1 MTPMHNTLHPSPSN
15 PAPFLPSERKVVD
28 AVMEMLCNEDP
39 AAYAILLQGEG
50 RLMRLSLLLRDY
62 PSLRSQEDLG
72 PYHRDTDSLID
83 TLCYLDPLELK
94 LRMPSKAVLVES
106 YMLTK
111 AQHLKGLLL
120 SILGLPPTEQR
131 KSLRSALFFEVSNI
145 IHTYLL
151 YQLLLDVILDEHLD
165 REIKRRS
172 ARYLIALWD
181 TCAAQEE
188 LSGFF
193 HIIRSLWDARIHIR
207 VRYGTLLG
215 TDELLQLLEAECD
228 PLILEHFTDRDL
240 SEEEAA
246 AFQEFL
252 FGLTYEE
259 LVRLRDA
266 MKSQGMRV
274 ISSQEVSQVLALPKS
289 NKSHY
294 LGLDQDPHE
303 VYRSYKRRRFQA
315 RYRLKNGLEGPRRTA
330 EEYLVLWILRDHTED
345 AAPSVDFPKTPTH
358 DADPS

>member
-1 MTPMHNTLHPSPSN
+1 MMPMHNTLHPSPSN

-28 AVMEMLCNEDP
+28 AVMEMLCKEDP

-50 RLMRLSLLLRDY
+50 RLIRLSLLLRDY

-120 SILGLPPTEQR
+120 SVHGLPPTER
-131 KSLRSALFFEVSNI
+131 RNALRSALFFEVSNI

-165 REIKRRS
+165 REIKRHS

-228 PLILEHFTDRDL
+228 PLILEHFMDRDL

-259 LVRLRDA
+259 LLRLRDT

-274 ISSQEVSQVLALPKS
+274 ISSQEVSQMLSLPKPTQ
-289 NKSHY
+289 SHY
-294 LGLDQDPHE
+294 FGMEQDPHE

-315 RYRLKNGLEGPRRTA
+315 RYRLKNSLEGPRRTA
-330 EEYLVLWILRDHTED
+330 EEYLVLWILRDHTEGARSSQEIAVPLVRD
-345 AAPSVDFPKTPTH
+345 L
-358 DADPS
+358 DPS

>member
-1 MTPMHNTLHPSPSN
+1 MNPMPTTSTPTHSN
-15 PAPFLPSERKVVD
+15 PAPFLPSERKLVD
-28 AVMEMLCNEDP
+28 AAMELLCAEDP
-39 AAYAILLQGEG
+39 SAYAILLQGEG

-72 PYHRDTDSLID
+72 PYHRDTDTLID
-83 TLCYLDPLELK
+83 TLCCLDPLELK

-120 SILGLPPTEQR
+120 AMLGLPSSETR
-131 KSLRSALFFEVSNI
+131 NTLRSALFLEISNI

-151 YQLLLDVILDEHLD
+151 YQLLLDVILDEDLD
-165 REIKRRS
+165 REIKRHS
-172 ARYLIALWD
+172 ARYLITLWD
-181 TCAAQEE
+181 TCAAQQE

-193 HIIRSLWDARIHIR
+193 HIIRSLWDARLHIR

-215 TDELLQLLEAECD
+215 TDELLQLIEAECD
-228 PLILEHFTDRDL
+228 PMILDHFTDRDL
-240 SEEEAA
+240 SEEEAI

-259 LVRLRDA
+259 LLRLRNE
-266 MKSQGMRV
+266 MKAQGIHV
-274 ISSQEVSQVLALPKS
+274 ISSKEVTQMLNIPKTER
-289 NKSHY
+289 NQH
-294 LGLDQDPHE
+294 LGLEQDPHE

-315 RYRLKNGLEGPRRTA
+315 RYRIKNNLEGPRRTA
-330 EEYLVLWILRDHTED
+330 EEYLVLWILRDHDERSSSSESSLLPRSST
-345 AAPSVDFPKTPTH
+345 
-358 DADPS
+358 